1 MPSSTGCSQP
11 GTEPASLTF
20 PALAGGFFTTSAAG
34 EAPVSWYKESS
45 LVPHAPCPT
54 RVHKGPALSSLSGS
68 QADEGPA
75 LLSCTLCVRSGLPP
89 HGWGREFGELCVG
102 SPRLSSEAVRLV
114 IPAHISLARTSHMAP
129 RLSSEA
135 CASSSLLTSH
145 WPGPVTWP
153 HPSARELGN
162 VSERIHFSECVSVS
176 STRSSASSCHL
187 PALKKSS

>member
-129 RLSSEA
+129 PISQRAGKCQRANPFFRVCFCLFHKVFCFFMS
-135 CASSSLLTSH
+135 
-145 WPGPVTWP
+145 
-153 HPSARELGN
+153 PS
-162 VSERIHFSECVSVS
+162 C
-176 STRSSASSCHL
+176 
-187 PALKKSS
+187 P

>member
-135 CASSSLLTSH
+135 VSPIIPAHISLARTSH
-145 WPGPVTWP
+145 MAPPISQRAGKCQRANPFFRVCFCLF
-153 HPSARELGN
+153 HKVFCFFMSPS
-162 VSERIHFSECVSVS
+162 C
-176 STRSSASSCHL
+176 
-187 PALKKSS
+187 P